1 MSSEYGVT
9 SMSTEDVAY
18 RAPVVHEPQGKN
30 WCVYAEPEVRLL
42 NCEIQGTIF
51 VGFGSYVNSGIIRSY
66 AEIGRYCS
74 IGRGVA
80 LGMGHHNLDGFST
93 SPFFESHFP
102 ASSLRLAREEPKR
115 RIVIGN
121 DCWIGDGVKITSG
134 VTIGDGAIV
143 AAGAVVAKDVE
154 PYSIVGGVPAK
165 HIRYRFDADTRRRLL
180 AISWWKIDPATL
192 KSVADQSVAVTLS
205 NIESLPTPA
214 ATRPV
219 MYQAIRG

>member
-1 MSSEYGVT
+1 MN
-9 SMSTEDVAY
+9 TEDETY
-18 RAPVVHEPQGKN
+18 RAPIVLEPQGRN
-30 WCVYAEPEVRLL
+30 WCVYAEPEARLI
-42 NCEIQGTIF
+42 NCEIQGTVF

-143 AAGAVVAKDVE
+143 AAGAVVTRDVE
-154 PYSIVGGVPAK
+154 PYAIVGGVPAK
-165 HIRYRFDADTRRRLL
+165 HIRYRFDADIRQRLL
-180 AISWWKIDPATL
+180 AISWWRIDPVIL
-192 KSVADQSVAVTLS
+192 KNVANESVDVTLH
-205 NIESLPTPA
+205 NIESLTTPPVL
-214 ATRPV
+214 RPV
-219 MYQAIRG
+219 VYQAIRG

>member
-1 MSSEYGVT
+1 MNA
-9 SMSTEDVAY
+9 EDEAY
-18 RAPVVHEPQGKN
+18 RAPVVLKPQGKN
-30 WCVYAEPEVRLL
+30 WCVFAEAEVRLL
-42 NCEIQGTIF
+42 NCEIQGTVF

-80 LGMGHHNLDGFST
+80 LGMGHHNLGGFST
-93 SPFFESHFP
+93 SPFFEAYFP
-102 ASSLRLAREEPKR
+102 SSSLPLASQQPKR

-143 AAGAVVAKDVE
+143 AAGAVVTKDVE

-165 HIRYRFDADTRRRLL
+165 HIKYRFDAAIRRRLS
-180 AISWWKIDPATL
+180 AVSWWTIDPATL
-192 KSVADQSVAVTLS
+192 KNLADESVDVTIK
-205 NIESLPTPA
+205 NIESLTAP
-214 ATRPV
+214 PV
-219 MYQAIRG
+219 AWPVAYQAIRG